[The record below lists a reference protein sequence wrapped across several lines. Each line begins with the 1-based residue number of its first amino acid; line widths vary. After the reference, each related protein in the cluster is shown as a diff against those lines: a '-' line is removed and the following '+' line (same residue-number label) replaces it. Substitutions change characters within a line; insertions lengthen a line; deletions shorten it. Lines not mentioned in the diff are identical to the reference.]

1 MAITSFA
8 AAADAS
14 DDFTAAAA
22 GSQGDC
28 DMELLG
34 GTLGA
39 GGRRTW
45 RPRKTSMQSGVR
57 NQTRSCRLSQVRY
70 QTGTVEILQ
79 AYSTDDHV
87 QNAKTMENQTEVC
100 DVSVVQVPQLL
111 SQATQSGASL
121 HFP

>member
-39 GGRRTW
+39 GGEERGDPGKHPCSLECVIKRGLAG
-45 RPRKTSMQSGVR
+45 SVR
-57 NQTRSCRLSQVRY
+57 
-70 QTGTVEILQ
+70 
-79 AYSTDDHV
+79 
-87 QNAKTMENQTEVC
+87 
-100 DVSVVQVPQLL
+100 
-111 SQATQSGASL
+111 
-121 HFP
+121 

>member
-1 MAITSFA
+1 
-8 AAADAS
+8 
-14 DDFTAAAA
+14 
-22 GSQGDC
+22 
-28 DMELLG
+28 
-34 GTLGA
+34 
-39 GGRRTW
+39 
-45 RPRKTSMQSGVR
+45 MQSGVR